1 VQARWC
7 SRAWPTGGTCPRRL
21 TDRLRTY
28 GTDVSVDIGLTA
40 LATLS
45 VTEADTAPAM
55 RTGQV
60 EVLATPR
67 LVALCEEAC
76 CAAVSGAFR
85 PPRTTVGVRVQ
96 LDHLA
101 PVRVGGKVTAEATL
115 ERVEGRRLV
124 FTVSASD
131 DAGLVA
137 AGRMTRVVVDTEAF
151 LAKAR

>member
-1 VQARWC
+1 MPIVGLAATA
-7 SRAWPTGGTCPRRL
+7 SMTVTTG
-21 TDRLRTY
+21 
-28 GTDVSVDIGLTA
+28 
-40 LATLS
+40 
-45 VTEADTAPAM
+45 DTAPAM
-55 RTGQV
+55 RTGDV

-76 CAAVSGAFR
+76 CRALATDIR
-85 PPRTTVGVRVQ
+85 PPQTTVGVRVQ

-101 PVRVGGKVTAEATL
+101 PLRVGATVTAEATL
-115 ERVEGRRLV
+115 ERVEGRRLA

-137 AGRMTRVVVDTEAF
+137 AGRMTRVLVDSGAF

>member
-1 VQARWC
+1 MWRVA
-7 SRAWPTGGTCPRRL
+7 PRPPVTL
-21 TDRLRTY
+21 WGVT
-28 GTDVSVDIGLTA
+28 VAIGLTA
-40 LATLS
+40 TAS
-45 VTEADTAPAM
+45 MVVSEADTAPAM
-55 RTGQV
+55 RTGAV

-76 CAAVSGAFR
+76 CAALSGAIVH
-85 PPRTTVGVRVQ
+85 PKTTVGVRVQ

-101 PVRVGGKVTAEATL
+101 PIRVETAVTAEATL

-137 AGRMTRVVVDTEAF
+137 AGRMTRVVVETDAF

>member
-1 VQARWC
+1 VDP
-7 SRAWPTGGTCPRRL
+7 SGLERR
-21 TDRLRTY
+21 DRRRTPV
-28 GTDVSVDIGLTA
+28 TLLAVSVTAGLTA
-40 LATLS
+40 KVSTV

-55 RTGQV
+55 RSGAV

-76 CAAVSGAFR
+76 CAALAGALA

-101 PVRVGGKVTAEATL
+101 PVRVGSTVGAEATL

-137 AGRMTRVVVDTEAF
+137 AGRMTRVVVETEAF

>member
-1 VQARWC
+1 V
-7 SRAWPTGGTCPRRL
+7 PIE
-21 TDRLRTY
+21 
-28 GTDVSVDIGLTA
+28 IGLTA
-40 LATLS
+40 KASAT
-45 VTEADTAPAM
+45 VNPQDTARSM
-55 RTGQV
+55 CSGDV

-76 CAAVSGAFR
+76 CLAVAGALQAGQ
-85 PPRTTVGVRVQ
+85 TTVGVRVQ

-101 PVRVGGKVTAEATL
+101 PLRVGSTVTAEATL
-115 ERVEGRRLV
+115 ERVEGRRLG

-137 AGRMTRVVVDTEAF
+137 AGRMTRVVVDKEAF

>member
-1 VQARWC
+1 V
-7 SRAWPTGGTCPRRL
+7 PV
-21 TDRLRTY
+21 
-28 GTDVSVDIGLTA
+28 DVGLSA
-40 LATLS
+40 LVSLS
-45 VTEADTAPAM
+45 VTESDTAPAM

-76 CAAVSGAFR
+76 CAAVSTALS
-85 PPRTTVGVRVQ
+85 PPQTTVGVRVQ